1 MSEQTYLC
9 FDYGAKRI
17 GVAVGQTLTGTAT
30 PLETIKVINGTPD
43 WDKISGLIRQW
54 QPHALVVGLPVSM
67 DDSRQAITDSA
78 EKFTRQLE
86 GRYQLQVFQ
95 AEERLTTYEARNR
108 LKKDRGLD
116 PIAAQVI
123 LESWLHEKRNTHDKC
138 V

>member
-1 MSEQTYLC
+1 MSEHTYLC

-43 WDKISGLIRQW
+43 WEKITGLIRQW
-54 QPHALVVGLPVSM
+54 QPHALVVGLPFHM
-67 DDSRQAITDSA
+67 DNSRQAITEST

-86 GRYQLQVFQ
+86 GRYRLQVFR

-108 LKKDRGLD
+108 LKKNRDLD
-116 PIAAQVI
+116 PVAAQVI
-123 LESWLHEKRNTHDKC
+123 LESWLYEKQNTDDERL
-138 V
+138 

>member
-43 WDKISGLIRQW
+43 WDKISGLVQQW
-54 QPHALVVGLPVSM
+54 QPHALVVGLPYCM

-78 EKFTRQLE
+78 EKFIRQLE

-108 LKKDRGLD
+108 IKKDRGLD
-116 PIAAQVI
+116 PVAAQII
-123 LESWLHEKRNTHDKC
+123 LESWLHEKQNTNDKRL
-138 V
+138 

>member
-43 WDKISGLIRQW
+43 WEKITGLIRQW
-54 QPHALVVGLPVSM
+54 QPQALVVGLPINM
-67 DDSRQAITDSA
+67 DNSRQAITDSA

-86 GRYQLQVFQ
+86 GRYRLQVFL
-95 AEERLTTYEARNR
+95 ADERLTTYEARNR
-108 LKKDRGLD
+108 MKKNRGLD
-116 PIAAQVI
+116 PVAAQVI
-123 LESWLHEKRNTHDKC
+123 LESWLHDKADTNR
-138 V
+138 